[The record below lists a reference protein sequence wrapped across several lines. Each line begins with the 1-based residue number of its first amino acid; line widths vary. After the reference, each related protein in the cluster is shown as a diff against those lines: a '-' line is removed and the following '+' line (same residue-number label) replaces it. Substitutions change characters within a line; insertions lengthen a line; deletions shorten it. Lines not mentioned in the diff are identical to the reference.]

1 MNRKTLFV
9 LIPLSLAAIL
19 YIVLVERHRMS
30 PRERQ
35 RHETLV
41 FPDLAAKKESV
52 NRIEILHAGRRMVIE
67 RTESGGS
74 GERGE
79 SEKSEAWRIIAPFRY
94 PADKGRIQG
103 FLQRLERMEKAK
115 AKAQAKAPPAAK
127 RGKINDDDKNEAPA
141 LAALGLGLAG
151 DGRWRVRLFSDASAD
166 PLVLDLRIGDET
178 FGGGGFYLTLDG
190 KRVDVATH
198 RAFLDDLQRGPDWLR
213 ARNVVKRVAVSG
225 VTLTTD
231 KQTIELARRGETLWD
246 ITAPFAD
253 RADGQYLERSL
264 QELLNT
270 RAESFVS
277 ADPASLSAL
286 AAPRLRIT
294 VRSADEP
301 REQTLLVGAAVPER
315 PRTYTMRRD
324 EPDAPVMIVRSPL
337 IEQFSRDADSFR
349 DPRLLSFDFQQVSRL
364 TLERGER
371 RIVLEKRK
379 TRWHIGGTINAPAD
393 RAIVDD
399 LLKALA
405 REPVRDFRAVSQG
418 RDALIESGVT
428 VRVEF
433 TADARAPETV
443 IIGPPQS
450 GSGQA
455 DNGQVDSEQAWAIR
469 GQWLCS
475 ISRLLAEDAA
485 RDGLHFR
492 RRQLLALAVPD
503 IQELA
508 LNRGEHT
515 RWARRSN
522 GNGKGNDNWEV
533 LVTEG
538 LQPKWPEPRLLNE
551 LVWRLAALAA
561 TRFIGDVPPARRKAF
576 GLAEKPLR
584 VRLKFRKSGQGK
596 QGETESA
603 SERVFAIML
612 TIGSRAES
620 GGHYAEL
627 STDEKMV
634 FLLDDA
640 LVRLIEQALKPP
652 ADGP

>member
-9 LIPLSLAAIL
+9 LIPLTLAAIL
-19 YIVLVERHRMS
+19 YIVLVERHRLS
-30 PRERQ
+30 PQERQ

-41 FPDLAAKKESV
+41 FPDLAARKKSV
-52 NRIEILHAGRRMVIE
+52 NRIEILHAGQRMVIE
-67 RTESGGS
+67 RTEN
-74 GERGE
+74 EE
-79 SEKSEAWRIIAPFRY
+79 NEKSEAWRIIAPFRY
-94 PADKGRIQG
+94 PADKGRVQG
-103 FLQRLERMEKAK
+103 FLQRLERMEKAREK
-115 AKAQAKAPPAAK
+115 AKAKAPPVAK
-127 RGKINDDDKNEAPA
+127 RGKKKDKDKDKDEASA
-141 LAALGLGLAG
+141 LAALGLAG
-151 DGRWRVRLFSDASAD
+151 DGRWRIRLFSDASAD

-178 FGGGGFYLTLDG
+178 FGGGGFYLTLDPDG
-190 KRVDVATH
+190 ERVDVATH

-253 RADGQYLERSL
+253 HADGQYLERSL

-277 ADPASLSAL
+277 ADLAKELAL
-286 AAPRLRIT
+286 AVPRLRIT
-294 VRSADEP
+294 VRSEDEP
-301 REQTLLVGAAVPER
+301 REQTLLVGAAVPDR
-315 PRTYTMRRD
+315 PQTYTMRRD

-349 DPRLLSFDFQQVSRL
+349 DPRLLSFDFKQVSRL

-405 REPVRDFRAVSQG
+405 REPVRDFRAVSQD
-418 RDALIESGVT
+418 RDALIQAGVT

-443 IIGPPQS
+443 IIGLPQS
-450 GSGQA
+450 GGNQA
-455 DNGQVDSEQAWAIR
+455 DNDQAWAIR

-475 ISRLLAEDAA
+475 VSRLLAEDVA
-485 RDGLHFR
+485 RDNLHFR

-508 LNRGEHT
+508 LNRGEHM
-515 RWARRSN
+515 RWARRRDGN
-522 GNGKGNDNWEV
+522 GNGSWEV
-533 LVTEG
+533 LATFG
-538 LQPKWPEPRLLNE
+538 LQPQWPEERLLNE

-561 TRFIGDVPPARRKAF
+561 TRFIGDVPPARRKSF
-576 GLAEKPLR
+576 GLVDKPLR
-584 VRLKFRKSGQGK
+584 VSLKFRKSGQGT

-603 SERVFAIML
+603 SAVTTAIL
-612 TIGSRAES
+612 ITIGSRAES

-640 LVRLIEQALKPP
+640 LVRLIEQALNPP
-652 ADGP
+652 ADGSADGP

>member
-1 MNRKTLFV
+1 
-9 LIPLSLAAIL
+9 
-19 YIVLVERHRMS
+19 
-30 PRERQ
+30 
-35 RHETLV
+35 
-41 FPDLAAKKESV
+41 
-52 NRIEILHAGRRMVIE
+52 
-67 RTESGGS
+67 
-74 GERGE
+74 
-79 SEKSEAWRIIAPFRY
+79 
-94 PADKGRIQG
+94 
-103 FLQRLERMEKAK
+103 MEKAREK
-115 AKAQAKAPPAAK
+115 AKAPPAAR
-127 RGKINDDDKNEAPA
+127 RGKKNDKDKDKDGDEAPA
-141 LAALGLGLAG
+141 LAALGLAG
-151 DGRWRVRLFSDASAD
+151 DGRWRIRLFSDASAD

-178 FGGGGFYLTLDG
+178 FGGGGFYLTLDPDG
-190 KRVDVATH
+190 ERVDVATH

-225 VTLTTD
+225 VTLTTE

-253 RADGQYLERSL
+253 RADGQLLERSL

-270 RAESFVS
+270 RAESFVP

-286 AAPRLRIT
+286 ATPRLRIT
-294 VRSADEP
+294 VRSEDEP
-301 REQTLLVGAAVPER
+301 REQTLLVGAADPEH
-315 PRTYTMRRD
+315 PQTYTMRRD
-324 EPDAPVMIVRSPL
+324 EPDAPVMIVHSPL

-349 DPRLLSFDFQQVSRL
+349 DPRLLSFDFRQVSRL
-364 TLERGER
+364 TLERTER

-379 TRWHIGGTINAPAD
+379 TRWHIGGTMNAPAD

-399 LLKALA
+399 LLKALS
-405 REPVRDFRAVSQG
+405 REPVRDFRSVSQD
-418 RDALIESGVT
+418 RDALVQSGVT

-443 IIGPPQS
+443 IIGLPQS
-450 GSGQA
+450 GGDRADSEQADSEQA
-455 DNGQVDSEQAWAIR
+455 DNDQAWAIR

-475 ISRLLAEDAA
+475 ISRLLAEDVA

-515 RWARRSN
+515 RWARRPN
-522 GNGKGNDNWEV
+522 GNGNANGIDNWEV

-538 LQPKWPEPRLLNE
+538 LLPKWPEPRLLNE

-561 TRFIGDVPPARRKAF
+561 TSFIGDVPPARRKAF
-576 GLAEKPLR
+576 GLVDKPLR

-596 QGETESA
+596 QGDAKRE
-603 SERVFAIML
+603 IMI

-640 LVRLIEQALKPP
+640 LVQLIEQALNPP
-652 ADGP
+652 ADGSADGP